1 MISGRGPSGNFFKK
15 HISPLFGGS
24 NAGSYT
30 VSMENRQHY
39 YTVKVPKEEI
49 VKELRKE
56 EILGVEKLNYL
67 INNY

>member
-15 HISPLFGGS
+15 HVLPFFGVS
-24 NAGSYT
+24 NGGQQT
-30 VSMENRQHY
+30 LSMENRQHY

-56 EILGVEKLNYL
+56 EIEIELPLEVFKMKA
-67 INNY
+67 